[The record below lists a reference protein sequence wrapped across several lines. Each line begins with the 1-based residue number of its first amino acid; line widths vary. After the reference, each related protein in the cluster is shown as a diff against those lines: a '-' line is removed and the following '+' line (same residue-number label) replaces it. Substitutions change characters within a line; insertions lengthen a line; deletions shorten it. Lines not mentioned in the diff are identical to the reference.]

1 MMGSAGQPGL
11 LSRIDKTLTTF
22 PLAAHIIMCKEEGTM
37 WKKNTVWLL
46 ILPLTSLLLSP
57 GCATLIRKKMQ
68 RIPVT
73 SAPVGATVIIN
84 GVEQG
89 ATPLEVWLTRKQKG
103 QVIRIESPGYNP
115 YEIQLK
121 RRASLITDLGNA
133 VIGIALCVPII
144 NAYAASDPDIK
155 EFVFVAPLLAA
166 GVIALPVSVDR
177 ISKKSFEFRPKNL
190 TVTLTKAD
198 GTPRV
203 DTIVIEA
210 EDFKNIKWIRVH
222 RD

>member
-1 MMGSAGQPGL
+1 
-11 LSRIDKTLTTF
+11 
-22 PLAAHIIMCKEEGTM
+22 M
-37 WKKNTVWLL
+37 WKKNTARLL
-46 ILPLTSLLLSP
+46 ILTLTSLLLSP
-57 GCATLIRKKMQ
+57 GCATLTRKKTQ
-68 RIPVT
+68 RVPVT
-73 SAPVGATVIIN
+73 SAPVGATVIVN
-84 GVEQG
+84 GIEQG
-89 ATPLEVWLTRKQKG
+89 VTPLEVSLTRKQKG

-121 RRASLITDLGNA
+121 RRPSYITDLA
-133 VIGIALCVPII
+133 DIALGGTLGIVII
-144 NAYAASDPDIK
+144 NAYIAGDPETKD
-155 EFVFVAPLLAA
+155 FVIVGPLVILAV
-166 GVIALPVSVDR
+166 GLLPIIVDR

-190 TVTLTKAD
+190 TVMMRKAG